1 MCKLLVSRGASLDVR
16 NDSGRDPVAYARL
29 SGQTTTAAFLAAVR
43 AAGGWRAYCDA
54 QFRDLRR
61 ELLAPGAI
69 AESSERLYE
78 RVFVELPAAFPVLA
92 FFWRPMIQPRTSR
105 LPRDR

>member
-69 AESSERLYE
+69 AESSDRLYA
-78 RVFVELPAAFPVLA
+78 RVFVELPNAVFPRVLA
-92 FFWRPMIQPRTSR
+92 FRP
-105 LPRDR
+105 DF